1 MQTSMSTVK
10 KTRLET
16 NDYFNIQL
24 ADNGVQVNWPD
35 VDIQE
40 VFMYSE
46 DQRVYS
52 GRCLFATDSEHPETL
67 HVTYPAEKQAYL
79 GPHRLTVRISLDG
92 AVNTYDALAIDKVAT
107 LEECGDAD
115 ESPEVIN
122 IAISEVNTTIMHEI
136 LAACQ
141 AATQEARR
149 AAASVDVEALEALAE
164 TVAEQKAETVAASVA
179 AQHLSQVRG
188 GYWYVWDP
196 VQQDYV
202 NTGTKAEGTDGARGA
217 DGTLYLPK
225 FRITA
230 AMELQVSKP
239 TADDMG
245 RFKLEDGVLKYR
257 IN

>member
-1 MQTSMSTVK
+1 MSTIK
-10 KTRLET
+10 KTRLGT

-24 ADNGVQVNWPD
+24 SDNGVQVNWPD

-46 DQRVYS
+46 EQRVYS
-52 GRCLFATDSEHPETL
+52 GRCLFTPDASHPETL

-79 GPHRLTVRISLDG
+79 GPHRLTVRISLEG
-92 AVNTYDALAIDKVAT
+92 AVNTYDALAIHKVAT
-107 LEECGDAD
+107 LEESGDAD
-115 ESPEVIN
+115 ETPEEIN
-122 IAISEVNTTIMHEI
+122 IQISEVNTTIMHEI
-136 LAACQ
+136 LVACQ
-141 AATQEARR
+141 EATQAALD

-164 TVAEQKAETVAASVA
+164 TAAEQRAETVAASVA
-179 AQHLSQVRG
+179 AQHLPQVRG

-239 TADDMG
+239 TADDMD

-257 IN
+257 IS

>member
-1 MQTSMSTVK
+1 MSTVK
-10 KTRLET
+10 KTRLGT

-141 AATQEARR
+141 AATQEALR

-179 AQHLSQVRG
+179 AQHLPQVRG
-188 GYWYVWDP
+188 GYWYVWDS

-239 TADDMG
+239 TADDMD

>member
-1 MQTSMSTVK
+1 MSTIK
-10 KTRLET
+10 KTRLGT

-52 GRCLFATDSEHPETL
+52 GRCLFATDSEYPETL

-115 ESPEVIN
+115 ETPEVIN

-149 AAASVDVEALEALAE
+149 AAASV
-164 TVAEQKAETVAASVA
+164 A
-179 AQHLSQVRG
+179 AQHLPQVRG

-239 TADDMG
+239 TADDMD